1 MSPQL
6 RQKRTI
12 AIVATTLASVV
23 ARLSALV
30 SQVIVGWYL
39 TEEQVGT
46 FAVAIGIMGVTA
58 LFRNGGIAFYFPTL
72 KPDAFEAYAGRL
84 FWWGM
89 LFSAI
94 GCAGTFGAALG
105 LPWATTWFDSA
116 GLPGLGPVL
125 ILLGVRNLV
134 APIAMLGRMRM
145 SVLLQ
150 FTQLA
155 RLDVANA
162 ILRLGL
168 TLLCAQAGMG
178 AMALAI
184 AFCSQLVIEATYCT
198 IKGKVTW
205 SNFHWNAGMSMGQML
220 RLMKW
225 PIAIS
230 VLVSLSTQLNFL
242 VLGIAIPA
250 STLGLFYFAFQ
261 LANQPTMLLTSAL
274 QNVLAPFLARD
285 RGNQVAEQ
293 LGMERVFAGALL
305 FVPITTVA
313 TASFFPTLELL
324 VWGGKWSAINGGLYF
339 LCIGATY
346 ATIAGILTGPL
357 LGLQRFKAVAGFE
370 VGKMAGTIGGAVLGA
385 LVVWLDSTN
394 DTPRYEPITV
404 ICITT
409 GAAMTIASLAQL
421 VWIMRQYRVSPR
433 DMVQHLTFG
442 PALALLTALAAQS
455 IGHSIRESM
464 ALSEGRL
471 GAGLE
476 FIAVATIYCTLII
489 LGVRF
494 TAEETLRA
502 TVDVLPAPAR
512 RFLQRVFV
520 LD

>member
-1 MSPQL
+1 MSPHS
-6 RQKRTI
+6 RQTRTI

-58 LFRNGGIAFYFPTL
+58 LFRNGGAAFYFPTL
-72 KPDAFEAYAGRL
+72 KPAEFENYAGRL

-89 LFSAI
+89 IFSAV
-94 GCAGTFGAALG
+94 GSAATFGVAAG
-105 LPWATTWFDSA
+105 LPWIATWSESA

-125 ILLGVRNLV
+125 IVFGVRSLL

-145 SVLLQ
+145 TVQHQ
-150 FTQLA
+150 FAALA

-162 ILRLGL
+162 GLRLVL
-168 TLLCAQAGMG
+168 TVVCAQAGMG
-178 AMALAI
+178 AMTLAI
-184 AFCSQLVIEATYCT
+184 AFSSQIVIEAAYCT
-198 IKGKVTW
+198 VAGKVTW
-205 SNFHWNAGMSMGQML
+205 RSFRWLRGMSLGQLL
-220 RLMKW
+220 RLLTW
-225 PIAIS
+225 PLVIS
-230 VLVSLSTQLNFL
+230 VLTSLSTQSNFL

-293 LGMERVFAGALL
+293 LGMERVFAGAML

-394 DTPRYEPITV
+394 GTPRYEPITV

-409 GAAMTIASLAQL
+409 GAAMTIAALAQL
-421 VWIMRQYRVSPR
+421 VWIMRQYKVAPR

-442 PALALLTALAAQS
+442 PALAVLTALAAQS

-464 ALSEGRL
+464 TLPEGRV
-471 GAGLE
+471 GAGME
-476 FIAVATIYCTLII
+476 FIAVATVYCALI
-489 LGVRF
+489 LMGVRF
-494 TAEETLRA
+494 TAEETLRT

-512 RFLQRVFV
+512 RFLHRVFV

>member
-1 MSPQL
+1 MSRQF

-23 ARLSALV
+23 ARLSALL

-58 LFRNGGIAFYFPTL
+58 LFRAGGTALVMPSIRPADY
-72 KPDAFEAYAGRL
+72 DNAAGRM
-84 FWWGM
+84 FWWGTTF
-89 LFSAI
+89 LVFSAVAT
-94 GCAGTFGAALG
+94 AGTIGLLPALETNFAA
-105 LPWATTWFDSA
+105 AA
-116 GLPGLGPVL
+116 LPGLPAVL
-125 ILLGVRNLV
+125 WLMAGRQVLF
-134 APIAMLGRMRM
+134 AMTTVSRMRM
-145 SVLLQ
+145 SVDLR
-150 FTQLA
+150 FSELA
-155 RLDVANA
+155 KLDVVSA
-162 ILRLGL
+162 ILRIAL
-168 TLLCAQAGMG
+168 TWWMASTGMG
-178 AMALAI
+178 AIALAVPQAVTPVLEFVYF
-184 AFCSQLVIEATYCT
+184 AFCGACKRSDYRWQ
-198 IKGKVTW
+198 
-205 SNFHWNAGMSMGQML
+205 GM
-220 RLMKW
+220 RLPDMARFMKW
-225 PIAIS
+225 PLIAAVIN
-230 VLVSLSTQLNFL
+230 TIQGQLNFL

-285 RGNQVAEQ
+285 RGNQAAEK
-293 LGMERVFAGALL
+293 LGMERVFAGAML

-385 LVVWLDSTN
+385 LLVWLDSTSG
-394 DTPRYEPITV
+394 TPRYEPITV
-404 ICITT
+404 ICVAT
-409 GAAMTIASLAQL
+409 GAVMTIAALAQL
-421 VWIMRQYRVSPR
+421 VWIMRQYKVAPR

-442 PALALLTALAAQS
+442 PALAVLTALAAQS

-464 ALSEGRL
+464 TLPAGRI
-471 GAGLE
+471 GSGVE
-476 FIAVATIYCTLII
+476 FITVATVYCALITM
-489 LGVRF
+489 GVRF
-494 TAEETLRA
+494 TAEETLRT

-512 RFLQRVFV
+512 RFLHRVFV